1 MTDDTKIIPAGRDD
15 VRPTLKTIARMAGLA
30 VPTVSRALND
40 APDIGDATKARVREI
55 ANDLGYQPN
64 RAGLRLRTG
73 KTNVIALI
81 LSTEHDMMNHTARL
95 INSIAAATR
104 GTSYHMI
111 ITPYFPDED
120 PMVPIRYVTE
130 TRSADGVIFNQT
142 RPEDSRVDYLM
153 RTGFPFATH
162 GRTVWAKQHPYF
174 DFDNGVFGRHCVR
187 KLVERGRKS
196 IAMIAPRQDQA
207 YAMAMIENAAA
218 EAKSL
223 GVKFTVLDDV
233 NSDMVL
239 SNVEAGLSRY
249 IAGASDLDG
258 LISAST
264 NSAMAAVAAFEGNGL
279 TIGTDVDLISKE
291 ALPFLQQ
298 VREGILVVNEDV
310 AKAGDFLCRA
320 VMQAIDRPDLP
331 PMQFLEIPDGG

>member
-1 MTDDTKIIPAGRDD
+1 MTDDTKINPAGRDD

-55 ANDLGYQPN
+55 ANDLGYRPN

-162 GRTVWAKQHPYF
+162 GRTNWSDRHPFY
-174 DFDNGVFGRHCVR
+174 DFDNGTFGALCVQR
-187 KLVERGRKS
+187 LVARGRTRLLMVPPPLS
-196 IAMIAPRQDQA
+196 EF
-207 YAMAMIENAAA
+207 YAIE
-218 EAKSL
+218 
-223 GVKFTVLDDV
+223 
-233 NSDMVL
+233 
-239 SNVEAGLSRY
+239 
-249 IAGASDLDG
+249 
-258 LISAST
+258 
-264 NSAMAAVAAFEGNGL
+264 MAASA
-279 TIGTDVDLISKE
+279 
-291 ALPFLQQ
+291 Q
-298 VREGILVVNEDV
+298 RDV
-310 AKAGDFLCRA
+310 ADGAGPTACT
-320 VMQAIDRPDLP
+320 
-331 PMQFLEIPDGG
+331 